1 MFPSSLLKVGNGKK
15 WWKTYHT
22 KPDARCP
29 TKCCSLKVVLRNIP
43 YQTRCQMS
51 SPTKCYFKLFSTY
64 VHVLKPEKLHQVLF
78 AHFVK
83 NYLWFVSYQ
92 TRPWTWSALCSEYLR
107 CVSRNPGKRRINVT
121 ICHFITQPRTGKHA
135 LSTHCCHC
143 CDIRSQIWKE
153 YDICVLSFCTQHST
167 EAEPIMIKH

>member
-1 MFPSSLLKVGNGKK
+1 MMK
-15 WWKTYHT
+15 
-22 KPDARCP
+22 
-29 TKCCSLKVVLRNIP
+29 NIP

-51 SPTKCYFKLFSTY
+51 HKMLLFEGGVEKHTIPNEMPDVIPY
-64 VHVLKPEKLHQVLF
+64 KMLLQALFYLNVGWNLKSYIRSF
-78 AHFVK
+78 
-83 NYLWFVSYQ
+83 LWFVLYQ
-92 TRPWTWSALCSEYLR
+92 TRPWTRSALCSEYLR